1 MNAENEI
8 TKGKCIITISVALL
22 LLSIGLQ
29 TIKLYDTNDNYEIKY
44 ESIDIKNMAKAA
56 VTSKQDSS
64 TIIDT
69 LINGKQNN
77 GKISEIELPKVEKL
91 KSENNA
97 VGQEVNQTVEQPVQ
111 QPEKKWFLPTE
122 QGIITQYPTRYH
134 EAYDITSPRGSAE
147 IIYPVANGV
156 ISGIYRDSAGALIV
170 TVAHDIDGK
179 KYTSLYAHL
188 SRYADGIYVG
198 KSVSVYDALG
208 NMGTTGRSTGVHL
221 HLVLADCVMFD
232 SNDPYCSNL
241 GGFFNYAKRRVSEDF
256 YGLGVLTYVPER
268 WYSR

>member
-1 MNAENEI
+1 MNTEREI

-29 TIKLYDTNDNYEIKY
+29 TIKLYDINNYEIKY
-44 ESIDIKNMAKAA
+44 ESIDIKNMAKPA
-56 VTSKQDSS
+56 VTSKQDSQ

-91 KSENNA
+91 KTET
-97 VGQEVNQTVEQPVQ
+97 QQPVQ
-111 QPEKKWFLPTE
+111 QTVVQPEKKWFLPTE

-156 ISGIYRDSAGALIV
+156 ISGIYRDNAGALIV
-170 TVAHDIDGK
+170 TVAHDIDGR

-198 KSVSVYDALG
+198 KPVSPYDPLG

-232 SNDPYCSNL
+232 SNDPYCSDLN
-241 GGFFNYAKRRVSEDF
+241 GFFSYAKRRVAEDF
-256 YGLGVLTYVPER
+256 YGLGVLVYVPDR
-268 WYSR
+268 WYNR